1 MGKAQN
7 TSSFLFNTK
16 KKKKK
21 KKKKLAANCKII
33 ILKNRFLFTYTQITN
48 KVCFFGNHVLAFVF
62 FNQ

>member
-1 MGKAQN
+1 MQ
-7 TSSFLFNTK
+7 
-16 KKKKK
+16 KKK